1 MEKILVVI
9 DTLKGGGAEKVLYD
23 ILRNIDLSKYKIEL
37 FLIQNEGIYRE
48 KIKELGINIEFLF
61 DERKDLFS
69 NILYRKFKSMIIKI
83 LRYFYCKYPILI
95 KKLKN
100 KNYDV
105 EIAFLEGY
113 STVLVAN
120 RKNNVPVNMKCKKI
134 AWVHIDLE
142 KHRVLNSNLEKESY
156 QKMNEVICVSED
168 SKKSV
173 LNLYS
178 ENEIKVKVIYN
189 PIDKNNIL
197 EKSKEK
203 IEMKK
208 DKLNIITV
216 GRLNQQKG
224 YDILLQSHNKLI
236 KEGLDH
242 NLIILGEG
250 PERKNLEKYIK
261 DNNLEKNIQ
270 LLGFKEN
277 PYPYLKEADIFV
289 SSSRYEGYP
298 LVLCEAVCL
307 GKPIIATNC
316 TGPKEILENGKYGL
330 MAEVEN
336 IEDLADKMK
345 KLILDEKLRKKYSDL
360 SRKRA
365 EIFNIRKTI
374 QEIEDLLNEN

>member
-1 MEKILVVI
+1 MSKKILFVI

-23 ILRNIDLSKYKIEL
+23 ILKNMDLLKYKTEI
-37 FLIQNEGIYRE
+37 FLIKNEGFYIK
-48 KIKELGINIEFLF
+48 KIKELGVEINYLF
-61 DERKDLFS
+61 NERKDLFN
-69 NILYRKFKSMIIKI
+69 NILYKKTKSMIIKI
-83 LRYFYCKYPILI
+83 LRYFYCKYPFLI

-100 KNYDV
+100 KNYDI

-120 RKNNVPVNMKCKKI
+120 RKNDSKKI
-134 AWVHIDLE
+134 SWVHTDLE
-142 KHRVLNSNLEKESY
+142 KHKMISRKLERVSY
-156 QKMNEVICVSED
+156 HKMKQIICVSED

-173 LNLYS
+173 LNLYP
-178 ENEIKVKVIYN
+178 ENKNKIEVIYN
-189 PIDKNNIL
+189 PIDKKNIL
-197 EKSKEK
+197 EKSNEK
-203 IEMKK
+203 IDFNFENNKI
-208 DKLNIITV
+208 NVITV

-224 YDILLQSHNKLI
+224 YDILLQSHNRLI
-236 KEGLDH
+236 KKGLDY

-250 PERKNLEKYIK
+250 GEKSSLEKYIRENVLE
-261 DNNLEKNIQ
+261 NNTQ

-277 PYPYLKEADIFV
+277 PYPYLKQADIFV

-336 IEDLADKMK
+336 IEDLTEKMK
-345 KLILDEKLRKKYSDL
+345 ELILDEKLRKKYSEL
-360 SRKRA
+360 SKERA
-365 EIFNIRKTI
+365 KMFDIKKTLE
-374 QEIEDLLNEN
+374 EIESLFY

>member
-1 MEKILVVI
+1 MKRILFVI
-9 DTLKGGGAEKVLYD
+9 DNLTGGGAEKVLYD

-37 FLIQNEGIYRE
+37 FLLENKGIYKE
-48 KIKELGINIEFLF
+48 KVQKLGINIDYLF
-61 DERKDLFS
+61 KERKDLFS
-69 NILYRKFKSMIIKI
+69 NILYRKFKSMIIRI
-83 LRYFYCKYPILI
+83 LRYFYCRYPFLI
-95 KKLKN
+95 RKLKN

-113 STVLVAN
+113 STVLIAN
-120 RKNNVPVNMKCKKI
+120 RKNNSKKI

-142 KHRVLNSNLEKESY
+142 KHRILNKNIERISY
-156 QKMNEVICVSED
+156 QKVDKIICVSED

-173 LNLYS
+173 LNLYP
-178 ENEIKVKVIYN
+178 ENKDKIRVVYN
-189 PIDKNNIL
+189 PIDKDNIL

-203 IEMKK
+203 IEIKK
-208 DKLNIITV
+208 DKLNVITV
-216 GRLNQQKG
+216 GRLNYQKG
-224 YDILLQSHNKLI
+224 YDILLQTHKKLI
-236 KEGLDH
+236 KEGLNY

-277 PYPYLKEADIFV
+277 PYSYLKEADIFV

-316 TGPKEILENGKYGL
+316 TGPKEILENSRYGL

-336 IEDLADKMK
+336 VDDLAEKMK
-345 KLILDEKLRKKYSDL
+345 KLILNEELRKKYSDL
-360 SRKRA
+360 SKERA
-365 EIFNIRKTI
+365 EIFDIKKTM
-374 QEIEDLLNEN
+374 QEIEDLLDEK

>member
-1 MEKILVVI
+1 MKNILFVI
-9 DTLKGGGAEKVLYD
+9 DTLNGGGAEKVLYD
-23 ILRNIDLSKYKIEL
+23 TLKNIDLSRYKIEV

-48 KIKELGINIEFLF
+48 KIKKLGVNIEYLF

-69 NILYRKFKSMIIKI
+69 NILYRKFKSMTIKI
-83 LRYFYCKYPILI
+83 LRYFYCKYPFLI

-100 KNYDV
+100 KNYDI

-120 RKNNVPVNMKCKKI
+120 RKNNSKKI
-134 AWVHIDLE
+134 GWVHTDLKKHRALSFKLE
-142 KHRVLNSNLEKESY
+142 KRSY
-156 QKMNEVICVSED
+156 QKINKIVCVSED

-173 LNLYS
+173 LNLYP
-178 ENEIKVKVIYN
+178 ENKNKTEVIYN

-197 EKSKEK
+197 KLSKEIVNFNKSK
-203 IEMKK
+203 I
-208 DKLNIITV
+208 NIIAI
-216 GRLNQQKG
+216 GRLIKIKG

-236 KEGLDH
+236 KERLNY

-250 PERKNLEKYIK
+250 GEKNNLEKYIK
-261 DNNLEKNIQ
+261 ENNLVNNTQ

-298 LVLCEAVCL
+298 LVLCEAICL

-316 TGPKEILENGKYGL
+316 TGPKEILENGEYGL
-330 MAEVEN
+330 IAEVEN
-336 IEDLADKMK
+336 VEDLAEKMK
-345 KLILDEKLRKKYSDL
+345 KLILDEKLREKYSDL
-360 SRKRA
+360 SKERA
-365 EIFNIRKTI
+365 EIFNIKKTI
-374 QEIEDLLNEN
+374 QEIGDLLDEKEV

>member
-1 MEKILVVI
+1 MKKILIVT
-9 DTLKGGGAEKVLYD
+9 DSLNGGGAERVLYD
-23 ILRNIDLSKYKIEL
+23 ILRNIDLNKYYIEI
-37 FLIQNEGIYRE
+37 FLIYNEGLYKE
-48 KIKELGINIEFLF
+48 KIKKLGVNIEYLF
-61 DERKDLFS
+61 DARKDLFS

-83 LRYFYCKYPILI
+83 LRYFYCKYPFLI

-100 KNYDV
+100 KNYDI

-120 RKNNVPVNMKCKKI
+120 RKNDSKKI
-134 AWVHIDLE
+134 SWVHIDLE
-142 KHRVLNSNLEKESY
+142 KHKMISRKLERVSY
-156 QKMNEVICVSED
+156 HKMKQIICVSED

-173 LNLYS
+173 LNLYP
-178 ENEIKVKVIYN
+178 ENKNKIEVIYN
-189 PIDKNNIL
+189 PIDKKNIL
-197 EKSKEK
+197 EKSNEK
-203 IEMKK
+203 IDFNFENNKI
-208 DKLNIITV
+208 NVITV

-224 YDILLQSHNKLI
+224 YDILLQSHNRLI
-236 KEGLDH
+236 KKGLDY

-250 PERKNLEKYIK
+250 GEKSSLEKYIRENVLE
-261 DNNLEKNIQ
+261 NNTQ

-277 PYPYLKEADIFV
+277 PYPYLKQADIFV

-336 IEDLADKMK
+336 IEDLTEKMK
-345 KLILDEKLRKKYSDL
+345 ELILDEKLRKKYSEL
-360 SRKRA
+360 SKERA
-365 EIFNIRKTI
+365 KMFDIKKALL
-374 QEIEDLLNEN
+374 EIEKIFI